1 MTQGNTP
8 CLTLCIFQQLVP
20 HYDHSSP
27 CPQHL
32 TLTLLLAVRKQS
44 RAARTLDSGTVGPWS
59 LISAA
64 RDGQNPCPQMCLTS
78 TFSDSAI
85 SGSAPHRRLTHC
97 IIDQHV
103 TLHTWTV
110 HRLFVH
116 CHCNTSLQCTP
127 VHLTCIFDQ
136 RTASLYTV
144 TAIPNCSAP
153 QYIYSAPQC
162 NYSAL
167 NYSASHRAPH
177 SALHRTLHSALHIAH
192 NRCMQYNIPVH
203 ITTSITIH
211 HKHN

>member
-1 MTQGNTP
+1 
-8 CLTLCIFQQLVP
+8 
-20 HYDHSSP
+20 
-27 CPQHL
+27 
-32 TLTLLLAVRKQS
+32 
-44 RAARTLDSGTVGPWS
+44 
-59 LISAA
+59 
-64 RDGQNPCPQMCLTS
+64 MCLTS
-78 TFSDSAI
+78 TFSDSAL

-177 SALHRTLHSALHIAH
+177 NALHSTLHSALHIAH
-192 NRCMQYNIPVH
+192 NTCIPYSIPVH
-203 ITTSITIH
+203 LTTSATTVHLTTVHPTVHLTVHFTEHFTVHFTLHIIH
-211 HKHN
+211 VCNIVYQYT